1 MPLVKKQSGWFWGS
15 KGPFKSRAKALAVSR
30 AAYASGYKGESNEVI
45 AFDLSESGDKSV
57 NISEKFREVVR
68 KFS

>member
-15 KGPFKSRAKALAVSR
+15 KGPFDSKAKALSVAR

-45 AFDLSESGDKSV
+45 AFDLSESRDKSV
-57 NISEKFREVVR
+57 NISEKFKEV
-68 KFS
+68 KHNLL